1 MSPRQVGGFRQCEPV
16 HCSVRLAASIA
27 PDTEALRKAQ
37 CATGPYVGSIGRVS
51 PLRFPVFW
59 AWEEMDSKLFVLL
72 GELGSFFLSRSFL
85 LPVRYFAERTPQLL
99 GSEPVI
105 VIWPSARPCM
115 FQSEAAS
122 RFHPTSRGPFSWCR
136 TYFFG
141 PAGRGVGGRH
151 LKKATCKVKRQG
163 WIFQYD
169 DVCGILNK
177 LDGWMGAVG
186 LTPVWGIDRLLRPE
200 GAGRM
205 GHWAT
210 VREESVRATRPTQ
223 LQLVVRTCPISM
235 GQGPLSA

>member
-1 MSPRQVGGFRQCEPV
+1 MQLGLMWVQSAESRHCDFQC
-16 HCSVRLAASIA
+16 SGRG
-27 PDTEALRKAQ
+27 RKWIL
-37 CATGPYVGSIGRVS
+37 S
-51 PLRFPVFW
+51 F
-59 AWEEMDSKLFVLL
+59 LL

-122 RFHPTSRGPFSWCR
+122 RLHPTSRGPFSWCR

-151 LKKATCKVKRQG
+151 LGKATCKVKRQG

-223 LQLVVRTCPISM
+223 LQLVVHLNRLSIGLVRFPWGKARSAPELGVPSKVLTK
-235 GQGPLSA
+235 GPTIRQREGTNTQFCGNMV